1 MERDEEDGLGKLVP
15 IFFFVE
21 FLFSPWGVYIS
32 TRFGPDGMYYSMES
46 TRYGVCRS
54 VIPPAIRFLNH
65 AILDWRIQNQLS
77 RK

>member
-32 TRFGPDGMYYSMES
+32 TRFGPDCTTVWRVLGMGY
-46 TRYGVCRS
+46 VD
-54 VIPPAIRFLNH
+54 L
-65 AILDWRIQNQLS
+65 
-77 RK
+77 